1 MVAVAEAPTALRTS
15 PVGAVMAGER
25 PPQPYE
31 HRRPTWGQRAQLG
44 GQLWLVCVLGVVIA
58 DFSVRSSSFLSQ
70 ANWLNTA
77 LTATEV
83 LLLAVGQTFVIIT
96 GGIDLSDGAVLGLSG
111 MVAGWVMA
119 SLGGSSA
126 GDPTLVVV
134 AGLASGLVLGV
145 AVGLVNGLLVARY
158 RIPAFVVTLGTLGIC
173 TGIADLVA
181 NGQEI
186 SNLPGAVGT
195 IGSTN
200 LFGWIPIPALVAFV
214 LTVAAAGLLRLT
226 RFGEHTLALG
236 DSRDAAVRAGI
247 RDRSHLVRVY
257 VLSSTLAAVSGM
269 LVMTRLAVASPTS
282 GSNDELNAIAAV
294 VIGGASLFGG
304 KGTILGSFL
313 GTALISVLLTG
324 LIIVNVPP
332 FWQLIA
338 VGAVL
343 VAAVYVDQ
351 VRERR
356 LR

>member
-1 MVAVAEAPTALRTS
+1 MTEATTSVRAVAPE
-15 PVGAVMAGER
+15 VAGSARR
-25 PPQPYE
+25 PGEPYL
-31 HRRPTWGQRAQLG
+31 HRRPTMRERAQLG
-44 GQLWLVCVLGVVIA
+44 GQLWLVCVLAIVIVA
-58 DFSVRSSSFLSQ
+58 FSLRSSSFLSQ

-111 MVAGWVMA
+111 MVGGWVM
-119 SLGGSSA
+119 SELGGSSA
-126 GDPTLVVV
+126 AS
-134 AGLASGLVLGV
+134 AGLVITAGFASAIALGV
-145 AVGLVNGLLVARY
+145 LVGLVNGLLIARY

-173 TGIADLVA
+173 TGVADLIY

-195 IGSTN
+195 IGSTD
-200 LFGWIPIPALVAFV
+200 LLGWIPIPALVAAV
-214 LTVAAAGLLRLT
+214 LTIAAAAVLRYT
-226 RFGEHTLALG
+226 RFGEHTFALG

-247 RDRSHLVRVY
+247 RDRSHLLRVY
-257 VLSSTLAAVSGM
+257 VLSSTLAAASGV

-282 GSNDELNAIAAV
+282 GANDELNSIAAV

-324 LIIVNVPP
+324 LIIINVPP

-343 VAAVYVDQ
+343 IAAVYVDQ

-356 LR
+356 VR

>member
-1 MVAVAEAPTALRTS
+1 MSLSESVGAAPGSSPPGWIAEAYAPRRTPLR
-15 PVGAVMAGER
+15 ER
-25 PPQPYE
+25 I
-31 HRRPTWGQRAQLG
+31 QLG
-44 GQLWLVCVLGVVIA
+44 GQLWLVCVLAVVILV
-58 DFSVRSSSFLSQ
+58 FSVRSSSFLSQ

-111 MVAGWVMA
+111 MVGGWVMA
-119 SLGGSSA
+119 QLGGSA
-126 GDPTLVVV
+126 TGDAALVTCVGFAV
-134 AGLASGLVLGV
+134 GLGIGL

-173 TGIADLVA
+173 TGIADLVY

-200 LFGWIPIPALVAFV
+200 LFGWVPIPALVAAV
-214 LTVAAAGLLRLT
+214 LTVLAAGLLRRT
-226 RFGEHTLALG
+226 RFGAHTYALG
-236 DSRDAAVRAGI
+236 DSRDAAIRAGV
-247 RDRSHLVRVY
+247 RDRSHLVRIY
-257 VLSSTLAAVSGM
+257 VLSSMLAAASGI

-304 KGTILGSFL
+304 KGTIFGSFL
-313 GTALISVLLTG
+313 GTALISILLTG
-324 LIIVNVPP
+324 LIIINVPP

-343 VAAVYVDQ
+343 IAAVYVDQ
-351 VRERR
+351 LRERR
-356 LR
+356 AR